1 MNVQVPAEGI
11 MKTND
16 WGDSKVYRIAC
27 SCGCEDHD
35 HNMWVEADDFDISVT
50 IYSTTKTNWW
60 SKTRWYHIWTLLT
73 KGYID
78 TESTICLTEQQALN
92 YAETLKSAIDDVQQF
107 KKDRLKNYNK
117 LRNKLAEE
125 NNSVKNKN
133 S

>member
-16 WGDSKVYRIAC
+16 WGDSRVYRIAC
-27 SCGCEDHD
+27 NCGDEN
-35 HNMWVEADDFDISVT
+35 HNHNIWIEVDACDIVVN
-50 IYSTTKTNWW
+50 IYTTGKTNWW

-78 TESTICLTEQQALN
+78 TESSVHLTKQQAFN
-92 YAETLKSAIDDVQQF
+92 YANTLLSAVEDLEQF
-107 KKDRLKNYNK
+107 RKKNEQD
-117 LRNKLAEE
+117 
-125 NNSVKNKN
+125 KN